1 VARRLLAPPTV
12 RIAGADDAEAI
23 KSFRCGHRP
32 WYVQDAARVIRR
44 VPSVLGTP
52 AAIIHR
58 TRALL
63 FEEEDEE
70 EHRLIAVSVVQQAHD
85 PRTADLVVLA
95 VHEDVQ
101 GAWLRERPSRP
112 LCVAVL
118 EETLRFAAR
127 DGYQRMLAMAAE
139 QNTKSLRLIT
149 RARFVRVTQLDGD
162 YILYQAALPAIED
175 GLCSTRAV

>member
-1 VARRLLAPPTV
+1 VARRLIAPPTV

-32 WYVQDAARVIRR
+32 WYVQDAAKVIRR
-44 VPSVLGTP
+44 VPSVLDTP

-58 TRALL
+58 TKILL
-63 FEEEDEE
+63 FEEGEGGEQED
-70 EHRLIAVSVVQQAHD
+70 RLIALSIVQQAHD

-95 VHEDVQ
+95 VHRDAQ
-101 GAWLRERPSRP
+101 GAWLRERPARP

-127 DGYQRMLAMAAE
+127 ERYRRIIAMAAE
-139 QNTKSLRLIT
+139 QNTKSVRLIT
-149 RARFVRVTQLDGD
+149 RAGFVRVTQLDGD
-162 YILYQAALPAIED
+162 YILYQATLPTIDNA
-175 GLCSTRAV
+175 S

>member
-32 WYVQDAARVIRR
+32 WYVQDAAKVIRR

-58 TRALL
+58 TRVLL
-63 FEEEDEE
+63 FEEGDK
-70 EHRLIAVSVVQQAHD
+70 LVAVSVAQRAHD
-85 PRTADLVVLA
+85 LRTADLVVLA
-95 VHEDVQ
+95 VHEDIQ
-101 GAWLRERPSRP
+101 GAWLRMRPSRP
-112 LCVAVL
+112 LCAAVL

-127 DGYQRMLAMAAE
+127 DGYQRMLAMAAK

-149 RARFVRVTQLDGD
+149 RAGFVRVTQLDGD
-162 YILYQAALPAIED
+162 YIVYQATLPAIE
-175 GLCSTRAV
+175 GEPCSTRAV